1 MEKSFKSSA
10 KDYGMYL
17 GLALT
22 LWTVIAYV
30 IDLEL
35 MVNLWLN
42 LLVLPVVII
51 GFGVVSTAK
60 SKQILGG
67 FLSFK
72 EAFTSYFITIALGIG
87 ISFAVS
93 IILFNYIDTEA
104 AITIKEIAVEKTIAM
119 MEGFNTPPDQIA
131 KQVEAMENND
141 LFSFKSQI
149 FQIAQSLV
157 FFTIIGLIVAAIMKK
172 SKPDSQ

>member
-60 SKQILGG
+60 SKHILGG
-67 FLSFK
+67 FLS
-72 EAFTSYFITIALGIG
+72 FITIALGIG

-119 MEGFNTPPDQIA
+119 MEGFNAPPDQIA